1 VEVKDVTKT
10 VVLSVLR
17 AYQWAISPMF
27 LPTCR
32 YIPTCSEY
40 AAEAIDRFGVL
51 RGTGMA
57 IARVL
62 RCHPFAKGGYDPVVS
77 EPAPGARPS
86 EDCMSPIAHN

>member
-1 VEVKDVTKT
+1 MTQSAKR
-10 VVLSVLR
+10 VVLALLR

-27 LPTCR
+27 LPACR

-40 AAEAIDRFGVL
+40 AAEAVDRFGVL

-62 RCHPFAKGGYDPVVS
+62 RCHPLAKGGYDPVLRKVES
-77 EPAPGARPS
+77 VESKPNAFA
-86 EDCMSPIAHN
+86 SPLTRS